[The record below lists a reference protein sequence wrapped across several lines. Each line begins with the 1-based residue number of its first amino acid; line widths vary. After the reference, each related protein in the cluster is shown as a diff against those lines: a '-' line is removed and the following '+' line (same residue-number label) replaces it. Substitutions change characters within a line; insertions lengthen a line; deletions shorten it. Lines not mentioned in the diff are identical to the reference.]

1 MDVQPGFEELNAIV
15 SKIERR
21 YGIRHVILFGSRARG
36 ISDPDSD
43 YDFCI
48 TPSEDS
54 SIFDMG
60 GFLIDVDVVSDRNLG
75 PGLVGRV
82 LRDWRLLYEV

>member
-36 ISDPDSD
+36 ISNPDS
-43 YDFCI
+43 DFCI

-54 SIFDMG
+54 SIFVMG
-60 GFLIDVDVVSDRNLG
+60 GFLIDV
-75 PGLVGRV
+75 
-82 LRDWRLLYEV
+82 EE